1 MTQSILAKDVTRVL
15 DAFAP
20 PSLSMQGDVIGLQI
34 GRLDKPVSKVW
45 CALDASPTV
54 IKAATQAGVDLLI
67 THHAMLYRPAKQIDT
82 TTPKGRAIAMALKHD
97 LTVYNAH
104 TNLDIAEGGV
114 NDVIADM
121 LRLAEV
127 EILDRMQNERLR
139 KLVVFIPKTHH
150 DAVLQAVCEAGAG
163 HIGAYSHCTFNSPG
177 EGTFLPSDQANPYIG
192 QAGTFERVP
201 EIRLE
206 TVVPE
211 RLIEPVVRAM
221 LHAHPYEEV
230 AYDIYPLERMGKA
243 TGLGRVGNLASP
255 MTLSEFAA
263 LAQHTLGLKHI
274 RFSGDPN
281 TSVQRIAVLGGSGG
295 RWASHAIRAG
305 AQVLLTADCDH
316 HTVSDA
322 WNDGLAIVDAT
333 HAALEV
339 PVLRVVQEKLQE
351 AFGTRVC
358 VEIANVAEDP
368 FHWL

>member
-20 PSLSMQGDVIGLQI
+20 PSLSMQGDVIGLQV

-121 LRLAEV
+121 LHLAEI
-127 EILDRMQNERLR
+127 EILDRMQIER
-139 KLVVFIPKTHH
+139 
-150 DAVLQAVCEAGAG
+150 
-163 HIGAYSHCTFNSPG
+163 
-177 EGTFLPSDQANPYIG
+177 
-192 QAGTFERVP
+192 
-201 EIRLE
+201 
-206 TVVPE
+206 
-211 RLIEPVVRAM
+211 
-221 LHAHPYEEV
+221 
-230 AYDIYPLERMGKA
+230 YDIYPLERMGKA
-243 TGLGRVGNLASP
+243 TGLGRVGNLPSP

-274 RFSGDPN
+274 RFCGDPN

-322 WNDGLAIVDAT
+322 WDDGLAIVDAT